1 MKPITTEKVS
11 VILDLVYYNATHN
24 NQVCLSE
31 LAKKAKI
38 SYNPFRAIVKH
49 LQDMNLLYIEGSN
62 RKPTFRW
69 NTEKSG
75 VTTAMVRRVH
85 DMYTGKTSSPV
96 VPVTKKPKINT
107 EICVKYLTE
116 KGWSGFLT
124 RTHVEG
130 LIQVREKIVVG
141 VKED

>member
-85 DMYTGKTSSPV
+85 EMYTGKPYNPSPKKDK
-96 VPVTKKPKINT
+96 TKYTLDKCI
-107 EICVKYLTE
+107 EYLQSH
-116 KGWSGFLT
+116 GWSGTLT
-124 RTHVEG
+124 RVKESG
-130 LIQVREKIVVG
+130 LIKTIEEI
-141 VKED
+141 EI